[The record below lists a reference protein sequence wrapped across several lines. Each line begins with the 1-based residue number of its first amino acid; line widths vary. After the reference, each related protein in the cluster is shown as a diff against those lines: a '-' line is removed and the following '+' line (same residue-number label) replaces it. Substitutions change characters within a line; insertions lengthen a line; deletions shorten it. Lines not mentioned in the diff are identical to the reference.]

1 MYLPQSLSRAFHRGD
16 DMLRGRGVWKTY
28 GLLRDSQ
35 RWPRERIE
43 ALQLDKAR
51 RLVAHAAARSAYY
64 RELFAKERFDPAA
77 LNSAA
82 DISRLPALTK
92 DLARA
97 NRDRIRTPEGDGL
110 KVLPNSTGGSTGANL
125 HFWVDMDC
133 WRWRDAIDLRLWDM
147 IGAGQGAPS
156 AYVWGSPM
164 DQQAAGK
171 LRQRVR
177 FVLDNKRM
185 YSAYRIG
192 DDALRSLL
200 TRLDRLKPRVLFGYA
215 SVLDLIATRVAEGKL
230 RWPLPPGLTVVSSAE
245 ALFPEQRRNI
255 EEALSARVINLY
267 GCREVGIVALEC
279 AEAGGMHLMEER
291 LLVDVAPAAEGEPGR
306 LIVTDLDN
314 LGFPFIRYE
323 IGDLGTLDE
332 TPCPCGRTLR
342 KLATVAGRA
351 FDVIRSASG
360 RAVGGT
366 FWSLLLRT
374 AVSGIENWQVV
385 QHAPDRLEIRVTPKG
400 VLTPEAKAKIRAE
413 IATALGPSLD
423 VAIVE
428 HDRLDPLASGKHRFV
443 VALPDAAAPAGRS

>member
-28 GLLRDSQ
+28 GLLRESQ

-51 RLVAHAAARSAYY
+51 RLVAHAASSAYY

-77 LNSAA
+77 LKSTEEMR
-82 DISRLPALTK
+82 RLPALTK
-92 DLARA
+92 DLARE
-97 NRDRIRTPEGDGL
+97 NRDRIRTPAGDGL
-110 KVLPNSTGGSTGANL
+110 KALPNSTGGSTGANL
-125 HFWVDMDC
+125 HFWVDMEC

-177 FVLDNKRM
+177 FVMDNKRM

-200 TRLDRLKPRVLFGYA
+200 TRLDRLRPRVLFGYA

-255 EEALSARVINLY
+255 EQALSARVINLY

-279 AEAGGMHLMEER
+279 AEAGGMHVMEER
-291 LLVDVAPAAEGEPGR
+291 LLVDVAPGAEGEPGR

-400 VLTPEAKAKIRAE
+400 VLTPEAKSKIRAE
-413 IATALGPSLD
+413 IATALGPTLD

-443 VALPDAAAPAGRS
+443 VALADTAAPAERS